1 MKNRIN
7 QIFILIM
14 VFILTAC
21 APAQVLSKPTLQPTP
36 TTESTATP
44 IPTSITAPT
53 PTKPVETATPLSPTV
68 LPTESSHAPVIKSVD
83 MHQVESDGN
92 MTVYQDILF
101 EDAKGDVY
109 YVDYEII
116 SSTAETKW
124 VVDGPVNAPA
134 QEQQS
139 GAKVTGT
146 LDCESNSYEVN
157 LSMRLYD
164 KAGNKSFP
172 YKYKVMCG
180 AGVVPVGFPD
190 PFDDNRNGWWVD
202 DEISIS
208 DGKLLFRN
216 IPEGLSQ
223 WVWCVEC
230 RVNSDQNTASVEA
243 SWSNTPNA
251 SLGLLIDDSTCTP
264 DGLVFVIG
272 PFGYYSILQ
281 SVRDASGEW
290 SHWRDFI
297 SWTKSS
303 LIRKAQNAT
312 NVISASYEFGD
323 ELHVTFYLNGSR
335 VTRVRV
341 YGYNGSKECR
351 PGLFADSGLEANFD
365 NFTISSAKP

>member
-1 MKNRIN
+1 MNARIS
-7 QIFILIM
+7 QIFALIT
-14 VFILTAC
+14 VLILTAC
-21 APAQVLSKPTLQPTP
+21 APAQVLSTPTFLPTP
-36 TTESTATP
+36 TAESIATP
-44 IPTSITAPT
+44 IPTTTTVAT
-53 PTKPVETATPLSPTV
+53 PTRPVNTATPLP
-68 LPTESSHAPVIKSVD
+68 PTESSHAPVIKSVD

-92 MTVYQDILF
+92 MTVYQDIFF

-116 SSTAETKW
+116 SSTAETHW

-134 QEQQS
+134 QEQQN

-146 LDCESNSYEVN
+146 LDCESYSYEVN
-157 LSMRLYD
+157 LSVRLYD

-172 YKYKVMCG
+172 YKYKVVCG

-190 PFDDNRNGWWVD
+190 QFDDNRNSWGIG
-202 DEISIS
+202 DETSIS
-208 DGKLLFRN
+208 NGKLRFRN
-216 IPEGLSQ
+216 VPEGQSQ
-223 WVWCVEC
+223 WVWCAEC
-230 RVNSDQNTASVEA
+230 WVNSDQNSASVEA
-243 SWSNTPNA
+243 SWSNTAEA

-264 DGLVFVIG
+264 DGLVFIID
-272 PFGYYSILQ
+272 PFGYYSIAQ
-281 SVRDASGEW
+281 SVRDDSGEW

-297 SWTKSS
+297 GWTKSS
-303 LIRKAQNAT
+303 LIRRAQNAT

-323 ELHVTFYLNGSR
+323 ELYVTFYLNGSR

-365 NFTISSAKP
+365 NFTISSANP